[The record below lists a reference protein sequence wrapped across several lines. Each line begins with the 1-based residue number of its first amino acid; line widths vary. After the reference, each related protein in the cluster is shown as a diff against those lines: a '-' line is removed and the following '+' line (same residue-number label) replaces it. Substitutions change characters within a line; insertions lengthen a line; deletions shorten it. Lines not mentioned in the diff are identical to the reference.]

1 MRLLIS
7 DLQRWNG
14 LYDKIIQAHDLLLK
28 NYGRHTVITILSG
41 RKDDEVRYLKY
52 EQRIVNYAK
61 DLWRSS
67 TIGDAFQKV
76 FTAWKLSSLQCVP
89 FSPALLKKPSF
100 RNLEDGKKLEFFT
113 ELRELLIHTEISQ
126 DVAHRADITF
136 PKREGINT
144 ARLNSRKLLKKF
156 IARSSAADSEAKAR
170 DSATELSDCD
180 GDGGGSGGKEE
191 VAPGADADA
200 APPSTKKLRSDCEP
214 FPQFPLVMSAAS
226 CAAVSPTDSPASAE
240 EEKEDEVNELKKQ
253 LAEAGPQVQALV
265 NELKKQLAEARHQV
279 QALSTHVQIL
289 SAPAELQDLKGTAH
303 DAAAA
308 EPASES
314 VNMDVSLV
322 AEMMVELSNVPSL
335 DVQASA
341 AAGGTGMVDQ
351 PASAPVLSPLSLQ
364 GSEEQSAFTVNVP
377 LQNDAF
383 GGKGS
388 AAYTTRVT
396 SRSMLLSAAMDAD
409 ACASKGESNEIQIKN
424 MSVVKI
430 GICGL
435 SSIRHCVSQ
444 YRVMVTCGLRAGVVD
459 QELKNCR
466 QIPAC
471 GQRVI
476 VYSMG
481 DTEIEDSARGLSRL
495 KTIATHSSMALFED
509 IHRTAGDGG
518 VLFHCKHGRNRSAM
532 MAAMYVLFVVRR
544 DLVNAFTPNSIMSE
558 LRTLAAPFGSKR
570 SLFSDAHG
578 DKNFAAKVNDFQK
591 VLDGEMFARFGIKRV
606 LDEGIPHKLQ
616 STAARSLAMLTE
628 DGSKRGRFNDG
639 WFNDEVINLY
649 FRSIVRRFRTNTF
662 KMLVMGTHPILPK
675 SSSSSA
681 RRPDIKRV
689 FGVDDPDN
697 PINFDEEDLVLAPLH
712 MDGNHWCLLA
722 LFMK

>member
-14 LYDKIIQAHDLLLK
+14 LYDKIIQAHDLLLE

-67 TIGDAFQKV
+67 TIGDEFQKV

-89 FSPALLKKPSF
+89 FSPALLMQQSF

-113 ELRELLIHTEISQ
+113 ELRALLIHTEISR

-253 LAEAGPQVQALV
+253 LAEAGPHVQALV
-265 NELKKQLAEARHQV
+265 KELKKQLAEARHQ
-279 QALSTHVQIL
+279 VQIL

-341 AAGGTGMVDQ
+341 AAGGTGMSEVINTARLNSRKLLKKYIDSE
-351 PASAPVLSPLSLQ
+351 AKARDSATELSDCDGDSG
-364 GSEEQSAFTVNVP
+364 GS
-377 LQNDAF
+377 
-383 GGKGS
+383 GGKEEGEVNKLKKQLAEARGQVQALS
-388 AAYTTRVT
+388 AQVQ
-396 SRSMLLSAAMDAD
+396 LLSA
-409 ACASKGESNEIQIKN
+409 E
-424 MSVVKI
+424 
-430 GICGL
+430 L
-435 SSIRHCVSQ
+435 
-444 YRVMVTCGLRAGVVD
+444 
-459 QELKNCR
+459 QELKGTARDAAAEMCTMRGIRNPSSSQNCFLNTCLQAFW
-466 QIPAC
+466 QIRLFRDGLLNLPTHRHDSRADENAC
-471 GQRVI
+471 LQC
-476 VYSMG
+476 
-481 DTEIEDSARGLSRL
+481 
-495 KTIATHSSMALFED
+495 ALFD
-509 IHRTAGDGG
+509 FIYAY
-518 VLFHCKHGRNRSAM
+518 K
-532 MAAMYVLFVVRR
+532 
-544 DLVNAFTPNSIMSE
+544 
-558 LRTLAAPFGSKR
+558 FGK
-570 SLFSDAHG
+570 
-578 DKNFAAKVNDFQK
+578 
-591 VLDGEMFARFGIKRV
+591 
-606 LDEGIPHKLQ
+606 
-616 STAARSLAMLTE
+616 T
-628 DGSKRGRFNDG
+628 
-639 WFNDEVINLY
+639 
-649 FRSIVRRFRTNTF
+649 
-662 KMLVMGTHPILPK
+662 
-675 SSSSSA
+675 
-681 RRPDIKRV
+681 
-689 FGVDDPDN
+689 
-697 PINFDEEDLVLAPLH
+697 APLDPSRVRH
-712 MDGNHWCLLA
+712 ALA
-722 LFMK
+722 LRSKSRFAERQTADAYEALTALLEALHSAAQGRIRDDAPIMEPCLPLCLVHEIFWFVFLCPPPPTRSHARITFVSLCVL